1 MQLILFVPT
10 NVASALE
17 HGKTVSTVP
26 ASGSVAGGK
35 RHVICSSVTKSLRD
49 AASVRIASDIAKR
62 L

>member
-1 MQLILFVPT
+1 MTNLTIVRHIESLMQLILFVPT

-17 HGKTVSTVP
+17 HGRTVSTVP

-35 RHVICSSVTKSLRD
+35 RT
-49 AASVRIASDIAKR
+49 VRQKLYRRSA